1 VLIVAAVDME
11 GHRLAPG
18 TLAELFAHA
27 GA

>member
-1 VLIVAAVDME
+1 VAAVDME